1 MCGKGDYVTQGQTV
15 HKTATEGQREK
26 ETNMKENTQTTRQT
40 DRQSNRHK
48 LGKRRGTRAR
58 NKHLYD
64 RKTTI
69 YTKIV
74 KHKNNGEVTKVVLP
88 LKSFRQ

>member
-1 MCGKGDYVTQGQTV
+1 MCGTGDYVTQGQTV

-58 NKHLYD
+58 TNILMIGRRQYTLKLLS
-64 RKTTI
+64 
-69 YTKIV
+69 TKITV
-74 KHKNNGEVTKVVLP
+74 K
-88 LKSFRQ
+88 